1 MLEIDKLYTH
11 LEYLYNEDLDYIDD
25 IYNYLYVTRLLQ
37 ENSNTDLIKEK
48 MELLD
53 NGLFLKL
60 KYDNIQLNT
69 FTKLLEKYKNEINVL
84 ETSINKHLNQ
94 YNKNIEELIY
104 LQNSISTAKLTYD
117 ECKLNILNHKL
128 ELWWSWISNDLILQ
142 ILESKQGSTTKII
155 NDILVCKKIFKLLNI
170 YNKLNSIE
178 VYIYKLIIYDIK
190 NYGNKY
196 LHNYDFELLKSFYL
210 YINKHLE
217 NIYGNMFDFTLNID
231 NSENIINYLLINQ
244 NMYYLDKTN
253 NIVIVEIVD
262 NIDLFYKLNM
272 LYNTYKILKLELKAQ
287 FDTTQTIVLDTS
299 IQELLQ
305 LLNSIIIELSNNE
318 ILEELHKS
326 LSVTE
331 NIKNNYYL
339 FINYLNN
346 IIYLVY
352 NTYYYTLDKDSKTTL
367 ENKFNYLQKNK
378 DTYKTKI

>member
-25 IYNYLYVTRLLQ
+25 IYNYLYVNRLLE

-60 KYDNIQLNT
+60 KYDNIQINT

-117 ECKLNILNHKL
+117 ECKLNILNHRL

-170 YNKLNSIE
+170 YNKLNSTE

-210 YINKHLE
+210 YINKHL
-217 NIYGNMFDFTLNID
+217 
-231 NSENIINYLLINQ
+231 
-244 NMYYLDKTN
+244 
-253 NIVIVEIVD
+253 
-262 NIDLFYKLNM
+262 
-272 LYNTYKILKLELKAQ
+272 
-287 FDTTQTIVLDTS
+287 
-299 IQELLQ
+299 
-305 LLNSIIIELSNNE
+305 
-318 ILEELHKS
+318 
-326 LSVTE
+326 
-331 NIKNNYYL
+331 
-339 FINYLNN
+339 
-346 IIYLVY
+346 
-352 NTYYYTLDKDSKTTL
+352 
-367 ENKFNYLQKNK
+367 
-378 DTYKTKI
+378 

>member
-60 KYDNIQLNT
+60 KYDNIQINT
-69 FTKLLEKYKNEINVL
+69 FTRLLEKYKNEINVL

>member
-1 MLEIDKLYTH
+1 MLEINKLYTH

-25 IYNYLYVTRLLQ
+25 IYNYLYVTRLLE
-37 ENSNTDLIKEK
+37 ENTNTNLIKEK

-53 NGLFLKL
+53 SGLFLKL
-60 KYDNIQLNT
+60 KYDNIQINI
-69 FTKLLEKYKNEINVL
+69 FTNLLEKYKNEMNIL
-84 ETSINKHLNQ
+84 EISINKHLNQ
-94 YNKNIEELIY
+94 YNKTIEELIY
-104 LQNSISTAKLTYD
+104 LHNSISTAKLTYD

-128 ELWWSWISNDLILQ
+128 ELWWSWISNDLILN
-142 ILESKQGSTTKII
+142 ILESKQGTTTKII

-178 VYIYKLIIYDIK
+178 VYVYKLIIYDIK

-196 LHNYDFELLKSFYL
+196 LHSYDYELLKSFYL
-210 YINKHLE
+210 YINKNLE
-217 NIYGNMFDFTLNID
+217 NFYGNMFDFTLNIN

-253 NIVIVEIVD
+253 NIVIVKITN
-262 NIDLFYKLNM
+262 NIDLFHKLNM
-272 LYNTYKILKLELKAQ
+272 LYNTYKLLKLELKTQ
-287 FDTTQTIVLDTS
+287 FDTTQTIILDTY

-305 LLNSIIIELSNNE
+305 LLNSIIIELSNDQ

-326 LSVTE
+326 LNVTE

-352 NTYYYTLDKDSKTTL
+352 NTYYYTLDEQSKTTL
-367 ENKFNYLQKNK
+367 ENKFSYLQKNK
-378 DTYKTKI
+378 NIYKTKI